1 MKKVVSVV
9 GARPNFMKVAPIHK
23 AMKRLAPEAAH
34 LMCHTGQHYDEKM
47 SKVFF
52 VDLEL
57 PEPDFYLGVGGGTHA
72 TQTAKTMIEFEK
84 IVESER
90 PDLVVVVGDVNSTIA
105 CSLVAVKLGVRVMH
119 VEAGLRSG
127 DRTMPEEINRL
138 LTDAIADYLCVSEP
152 SGLENLDREGVAKE
166 KVFHVGNVMIDSLTN
181 YLPMADASDV
191 LDRLGV
197 ERGRYVLVT
206 LHRPA
211 NVDDPTFLARLSQT
225 LERFA
230 RERKVVFPVHPRT
243 RKNMETNGVAF
254 PASDNLLT
262 LDPIG
267 YVDFLALTKNAEVVV
282 TDSGGIQEE
291 TTVLGVPCVT
301 VRDNTERPVTVTL
314 GTNYLVGTD
323 LAKVEERTLAILG
336 GERKEGRV
344 PELWDGKAAERIVEI
359 IRRVL

>member
-23 AMKRLAPEAAH
+23 AMKRLAPDTAH
-34 LMCHTGQHYDEKM
+34 LICHTGQHYDEKM

-84 IVESER
+84 IVEREL

-152 SGLENLDREGVAKE
+152 SGLENLAREGVPDE

-181 YLPMADASDV
+181 YLPLADKSDV
-191 LDRLGV
+191 LENLGV
-197 ERGRYVLVT
+197 DRGRYVLVT

-211 NVDDPTFLARLSQT
+211 NVDDPKFLARLSQT
-225 LERFA
+225 LGRFA
-230 RERKVVFPVHPRT
+230 SERKIVFPVHPRT
-243 RKNMETNGVAF
+243 RKNMDANGVAF
-254 PASDNLLT
+254 PDSENLLA

-291 TTVLGVPCVT
+291 TTKLGVPCVT

-323 LAKVEERTLAILG
+323 LARVEERTLAILA
-336 GERKEGRV
+336 GERKAGRV

-359 IRRVL
+359 IERVV